1 MWTSRF
7 VAVAATLSLAACV
20 DSPYAPTPAA
30 PRAPALQESEGRGVF
45 QRYVAMGTSISMGVA
60 SDGVVGSSQENS
72 WPAQLARMGG
82 RDITQPLIRET
93 GCHAPIAAPLGGGL
107 RTSGELILAP
117 PASLSCS
124 PLVDGISLPT
134 QNVAIDGARVANALA
149 STPETISDAG
159 RVQLYSRVLPPGATQ
174 LTAMAAQNP
183 KLVSV
188 EFGANEILGVQSG
201 IAVAGPPPAPILLP
215 QLFAA
220 QYHELLE
227 GVAAANPKHVVL
239 VGVSSL
245 TVPLPAF
252 PRGSEIAANAAP
264 LLVAFNVAVQADCG
278 TGNALNLVYF
288 VKLATTIQTAL
299 AVRQSGGPPV
309 PFTCAAGG
317 PLDADLVLT
326 PSEQTILGA
335 VIAQMNATIQAE
347 AAARGW
353 AYFSLDALY
362 GAPGVR
368 VPLNVVALMTSGVP
382 FGPFM
387 SMDGIH
393 PNAAGQALIAAAA
406 AQALNTTYDLGI
418 QQP

>member
-1 MWTSRF
+1 MWKSRV

-20 DSPYAPTPAA
+20 DSPYAPTTVPQAA
-30 PRAPALQESEGRGVF
+30 SLQESAGRGVF

-60 SDGVVGSSQENS
+60 SDGVVASSQEDS
-72 WPAQLARMGG
+72 WPAQLALMGG
-82 RDITQPLIRET
+82 RDITQPYIQAP
-93 GCHAPIAAPLGGGL
+93 GCHAPIAVPLGGAV

-117 PASLSCS
+117 PASLACAA
-124 PLVDGISLPT
+124 LVDGVTLPT
-134 QNVAIDGARVANALA
+134 QNVAIDGARVANALG
-149 STPETISDAG
+149 STPENITDAG

-201 IAVAGPPPAPILLP
+201 IAIAGPPPAPILLP

-220 QYHELLE
+220 QYHQLLE
-227 GVAAANPKHVVL
+227 GVAATNPKHVLL
-239 VGVSSL
+239 VGLSSL
-245 TVPLPAF
+245 TTPLPAF
-252 PRGSEIAANAAP
+252 RFGSEIAANAPVLA
-264 LLVAFNVAVQADCG
+264 AGFNVTVAPDCG
-278 TGNALNLVYF
+278 TTGAQNLIYF
-288 VKLATTIQTAL
+288 VKLATTIQAGL
-299 AVRQSGGPPV
+299 ISRQAGGPAV

-317 PLDADLVLT
+317 PLDADQVLT
-326 PSEQTILGA
+326 PDEQGILAA

-362 GAPGVR
+362 AAPGVR
-368 VPLNVVALMTSGVP
+368 TPLNVVALMTTASP

-387 SMDGIH
+387 SMDGVH

-406 AQALNTTYDLGI
+406 AQALDAMYDLGI
-418 QQP
+418 SLP